1 MQLDFVYW
9 YWLGF
14 LLLFKKPRL
23 CILRVACWSLLP
35 RLCWLYGTR
44 WTRLLFATVWK
55 SLWNAATIF
64 HLMFSRICQRLHLAL
79 SFLPNYKT
87 NNFINRT
94 ILKLNLRT
102 CFTLASVKHTAL
114 SHTNRTGVQTSY
126 QPHEL
131 FYLPA
136 VFSHSTISAIVW
148 RLALPPY
155 GFKTLVV
162 RIFKAMLWLA

>member
-1 MQLDFVYW
+1 MSIDTDLDFFY
-9 YWLGF
+9 YFKNPGSAFSEWLVGVCCRSYAGF
-14 LLLFKKPRL
+14 TELAGPGSS
-23 CILRVACWSLLP
+23 SLLSGRVCGMLP
-35 RLCWLYGTR
+35 
-44 WTRLLFATVWK
+44 LFFTY
-55 SLWNAATIF
+55 
-64 HLMFSRICQRLHLAL
+64 MFSRICQRLHLAL

-131 FYLPA
+131 FYRPA

-162 RIFKAMLWLA
+162 RIFKAML